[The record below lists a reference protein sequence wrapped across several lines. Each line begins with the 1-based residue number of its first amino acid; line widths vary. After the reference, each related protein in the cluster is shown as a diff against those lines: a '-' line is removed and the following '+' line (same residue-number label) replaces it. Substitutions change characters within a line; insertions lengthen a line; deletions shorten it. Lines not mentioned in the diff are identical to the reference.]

1 MTKTDYIEM
10 HKTRKNRILMQHVN
24 DTDVQSWHTRR
35 LLGIGGSEVAAVLGL
50 NPYGTTPFDVWQ
62 EKTGRQH
69 KEISNRF
76 TLWGSILEDTVARHF
91 AYVTGYAVAKCS
103 RHFSLKSAPWL
114 VGNVDRLITIDGVR
128 SAVLECKTASAYSD
142 SKFNKSA
149 AWYADGEFFDD
160 NAGGITSET
169 DIPINYYLQCQH
181 YMLVTGYHKC
191 FLAVLIGGNDYR
203 IFVVPFNE
211 SVSKFIYSKCSE
223 FWCQN
228 VLSDVPPEPKSS
240 DYIKTFFQKENSV
253 IVAND
258 YVSALIATMKVN
270 NDKIAELEHDNDL
283 IKDEIVKYIAT
294 NEQLLDADGNKIAT
308 FKAQNRSEID
318 FDSMTESEKKICT
331 SYDEIIKKHT
341 IKKQSEKRTLRFS
354 SAKKK
359 DK

>member
-91 AYVTGYAVAKCS
+91 ADVTGYSVAKCS

-149 AWYADGEFFDD
+149 AWYVDGEFFDE

-223 FWCQN
+223 FWCNN
-228 VLSDVPPEPKSS
+228 VLLDVAPKPIAN
-240 DYIKTFFQKENSV
+240 DFIKTLFQKDDSV
-253 IVAND
+253 IIAND
-258 YVSALIATMKVN
+258 DVTQLVSRIKSNKKTIEDLNAENNEIKAKIIEYVGS
-270 NDKIAELEHDNDL
+270 ND
-283 IKDEIVKYIAT
+283 
-294 NEQLLDADGNKIAT
+294 QLLSADGTKIAT
-308 FKAQNRSEID
+308 FRAQNETVFNID
-318 FDSMTESEKKICT
+318 AMTAAERET
-331 SYDEIIKKHT
+331 YDNLVQKYT
-341 IKKQSEKRTLRFS
+341 FKQKSDKRTFRFS
-354 SAKKK
+354 STRKSKKE
-359 DK
+359 